1 MTLKAVKIRPGT
13 NRENTRYT
21 NEGQWYE
28 SEKVRFRQG
37 TPEKIGGWVAI
48 SANTFLG
55 VCRSLW
61 NWITLS
67 GLNLMGVGT
76 NLKFYLERG
85 GSYDDITPIRVTTAA
100 GAATFA
106 ATDGSTTVTVTDTAH
121 GATDNTYVTFSGAVS
136 LGGVITA
143 AVLNIEYQ
151 IHVLS
156 VDTYTITTS
165 VAANASDTGNGGAS
179 VVVAYQV
186 SAGSAVATP
195 SVGWGAGAWGS
206 GTWSVG
212 AASTSTMRLWNQQN
226 FGEDLIFG
234 PAGGALYYWDATGGV
249 TTRGTALTAAGGASN
264 VPTIHQILLVSDI
277 QRFVIVFGTNEI
289 GSAVLDP
296 LLIRWS
302 DQESAVNWTPAITNQ
317 AGDIRVSHGSKLVT
331 AIATRQEIL
340 VLTDAAVYSMQ
351 YSGPPGVWGLTL
363 LGDNISVMSQ
373 RCIATASGAVYWM
386 GRDKFYKYDGRVQT
400 LRCDLRQFIFLD
412 LDIIQAEQVFATTN
426 EAFNEIWWFY
436 PSLGST
442 TVDMYAV
449 YNYQEDIWY
458 YGTMARTA
466 WIDTALRANPVAA
479 TYINNLVSH
488 EYGVDDYS
496 TAVGAAIEAYIGS
509 SEFDIDDGDH
519 FMFIY
524 RVLPDITFTG
534 STAASPSATLT
545 LIPMVNSGSGYT
557 TPASLGGSST
567 ASITRSA
574 TVPIEAFTGQVY
586 VRVRGRQL
594 ILKLSS
600 DALGTTWQMG
610 TPRLDVRPDGRAG
623 S

>member
-1 MTLKAVKIRPGT
+1 MTLKKVQIKPGT

-28 SEKVRFRQG
+28 SDKVRFRQG
-37 TPEKIGGWVAI
+37 TPEKIGGWAAI
-48 SANTFLG
+48 STATFSG
-55 VCRSLW
+55 ICRSLW

-67 GLNLMGVGT
+67 GLNIMGVGT
-76 NLKFYLERG
+76 NTKFYLERG
-85 GSYDDITPIRVTTAA
+85 GTYNDITPIRVTTAA

-106 ATDGSTTVTVTDTAH
+106 ATNGSTTVTVTDVAH
-121 GATDNTYVTFSGAVS
+121 GATDGTYVTFSGAVT

-143 AVLNIEYQ
+143 PVLNTEYQ
-151 IHVLS
+151 IHYLT
-156 VDTYTITTS
+156 VDTYSVTTS

-186 SAGSAVATP
+186 NAGSAVATP
-195 SVGWGAGAWGS
+195 SMGWGAGTWESGLWGTGS
-206 GTWSVG
+206 S
-212 AASTSTMRLWNQQN
+212 STSTMRLWSQQN

-249 TTRGTALTAAGGASN
+249 ATRGTALTAAGGASD

-277 QRFVIVFGTNEI
+277 QRFVVVLGTNEI

-302 DQESAVNWTPAITNQ
+302 DQESAVDWTPAITNQ
-317 AGDIRVSHGSKLVT
+317 AGDIRVSHGSKIVT
-331 AIATRQEIL
+331 AIVVRQEIL
-340 VLTDAAVYSMQ
+340 VLTDSAIYSMQ
-351 YSGPPGVWGLTL
+351 YSGPPGVWGLNL

-412 LDIIQAEQVFATTN
+412 LELLQADQVFATTN

-436 PSLGST
+436 ASLNST
-442 TVDMYAV
+442 TVDSYAV
-449 YNYQEDIWY
+449 YNYLEDIWY

-466 WIDTALRANPVAA
+466 WLDTALRANPVAA

-524 RVLPDITFTG
+524 RVLPDITFAG
-534 STAASPSATLT
+534 STAANPSATLT
-545 LIPMVNSGSGYT
+545 LIPMVNSGAGYT
-557 TPASLGGSST
+557 TPASVGGSST

-600 DALGTTWQMG
+600 DTLGTTWQMG
-610 TPRLDVRPDGRAG
+610 TPRLDIRPDGRAG